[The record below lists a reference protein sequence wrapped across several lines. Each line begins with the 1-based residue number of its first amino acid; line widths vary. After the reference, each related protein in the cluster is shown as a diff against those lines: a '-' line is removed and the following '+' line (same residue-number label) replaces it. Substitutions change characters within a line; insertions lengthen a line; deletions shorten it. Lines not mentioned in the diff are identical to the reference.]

1 MSSFLDSI
9 SKTLADSTAFLN
21 SFDVENSWRSF
32 GIFRLG
38 SISIHFGSFLASSVS
53 EMMDPQAFFG
63 MLFQLYHAVCLFH
76 LRFQQT
82 YQNYPMLYQVSIID

>member
-9 SKTLADSTAFLN
+9 SKTLTDSSAFLN
-21 SFDVENSWRSF
+21 TSDVENSRRSF
-32 GIFRLG
+32 GFFRLG
-38 SISIHFGSFLASSVS
+38 SISIPSGSFLASSVS
-53 EMMDPQAFFG
+53 EMMDLQAFFE

-82 YQNYPMLYQVSIID
+82 YQNYPMLYQVSVL